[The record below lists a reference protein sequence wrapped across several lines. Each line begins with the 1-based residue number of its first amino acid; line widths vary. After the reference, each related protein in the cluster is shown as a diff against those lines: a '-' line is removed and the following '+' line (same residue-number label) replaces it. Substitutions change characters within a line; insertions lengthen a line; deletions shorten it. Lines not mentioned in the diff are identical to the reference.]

1 MKRESMKKEFLA
13 YASQRFIWCN
23 YERFQ
28 HWEEEYASV
37 EDYIK
42 DNPKVLDD
50 WLKERGEELSAKV
63 CVHCGIHFIDKTK
76 PRKARFCSVKCKSA
90 DWRARHP
97 SYTKNYYLRTKNKE
111 K

>member
-1 MKRESMKKEFLA
+1 MKKESIKEEFLA

-42 DNPKVLDD
+42 ANPDVLDD
-50 WLKERGEELSAKV
+50 WLKE
-63 CVHCGIHFIDKTK
+63 
-76 PRKARFCSVKCKSA
+76 
-90 DWRARHP
+90 
-97 SYTKNYYLRTKNKE
+97 KE